1 MLISIF
7 RNLCRRIRFDINN
20 TRGERLQLDI
30 LTLMLIANL
39 SSKYVTAN
47 EQLFSYKGKTKF
59 IKYIP
64 SKPAKY
70 GLWTFSVCDTQKR
83 IKGNEQ
89 SKICD
94 IQKKIKGNKQ
104 SKICDIRS
112 NSQKKHY
119 NGQHFCN
126 IAFSYFP
133 ETCY

>member
-30 LTLMLIANL
+30 LTLMLITNL

-70 GLWTFSVCDTQKR
+70 WLWTFSV
-83 IKGNEQ
+83 
-89 SKICD
+89 CD